1 MLAKRAST
9 LAAIWLAVAGPPL
22 VRAAE
27 PLDDGGVAAKPA
39 AAVKTQAAMRSPL
52 VSAAGALVAEA
63 AQMRPTDSPLREP
76 ALAQA
81 IGRAGKQGIVERSVE
96 AYTEVLI
103 QCQQNRSPILTVPFQ
118 RSDSQ
123 QAHCYRF

>member
-1 MLAKRAST
+1 MEKRVKT
-9 LAAIWLAVAGPPL
+9 PAALWLAFACTLPAQ
-22 VRAAE
+22 AAE
-27 PLDDGGVAAKPA
+27 PSEPSS
-39 AAVKTQAAMRSPL
+39 AVKPVTALRSHWVANAMPQ
-52 VSAAGALVAEA
+52 VAEA
-63 AQMRPTDSPLREP
+63 AQSRPTDRPLREP
-76 ALAQA
+76 ALASA

>member
-1 MLAKRAST
+1 MAKRAN
-9 LAAIWLAVAGPPL
+9 AAVALLLACALPAQ
-22 VRAAE
+22 AAE
-27 PLDDGGVAAKPA
+27 PRDELFMEARPAVTDKAPDAMRTGLLSTVRPLVA
-39 AAVKTQAAMRSPL
+39 QAAPR
-52 VSAAGALVAEA
+52 
-63 AQMRPTDSPLREP
+63 RPTDSPLREP
-76 ALAQA
+76 ALALG

-103 QCQQNRSPILTVPFQ
+103 QCQQNKSPILTVPFQ

>member
-1 MLAKRAST
+1 MPVQGAETHDDVLSAMSKP
-9 LAAIWLAVAGPPL
+9 AVAVKAL
-22 VRAAE
+22 YAARSSA
-27 PLDDGGVAAKPA
+27 LIA
-39 AAVKTQAAMRSPL
+39 QAAQP
-52 VSAAGALVAEA
+52 
-63 AQMRPTDSPLREP
+63 QPTGRPLREP
-76 ALAQA
+76 SLAQA

>member
-1 MLAKRAST
+1 VLKRANPMVVV
-9 LAAIWLAVAGPPL
+9 LL
-22 VRAAE
+22 VCAMQA
-27 PLDDGGVAAKPA
+27 
-39 AAVKTQAAMRSPL
+39 QAANPRDELFMETKPEVADKAPDAMRTGLLSTVRPL
-52 VSAAGALVAEA
+52 IAQAAPR
-63 AQMRPTDSPLREP
+63 RPTDSPLREP
-76 ALAQA
+76 ALALG

-103 QCQQNRSPILTVPFQ
+103 QCQQNKSPILTVPFQ

>member
-1 MLAKRAST
+1 MSAKRAST
-9 LAAIWLAVAGPPL
+9 LAAIWLAVAGPPQVL
-22 VRAAE
+22 AAE
-27 PLDDGGVAAKPA
+27 ALDDGVAAKPA
-39 AAVKTQAAMRSPL
+39 AAAKPQSAMRSPL
-52 VSAAGALVAEA
+52 ASAAGPLVAEA

-76 ALAQA
+76 ALALA